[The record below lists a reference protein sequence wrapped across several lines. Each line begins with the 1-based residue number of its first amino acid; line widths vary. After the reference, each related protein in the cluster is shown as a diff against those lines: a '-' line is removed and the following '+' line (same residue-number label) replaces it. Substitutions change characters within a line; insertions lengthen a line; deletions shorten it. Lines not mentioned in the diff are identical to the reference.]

1 MAEDIFDFIT
11 ILEKNSVHIMAKDRQ
26 KLIHIHS
33 SIPNKQPKPE
43 ILEMGELAVNNSA
56 GNEFI
61 STLSSNG
68 TNVVRFSCDKTV
80 MEWVEKKEV
89 MPIGGEVQDVDLEA
103 NTSALKINLNQ
114 AAGAN
119 TPGNIS
125 GDSFTI
131 DMSQYTMMGG
141 NPSFSSL
148 TANGNVYVNGVG
160 GYDGQDASSA
170 NTLQEVIATLTSDL
184 YKANAVVTL
193 TANPSLIE
201 KNAGVNS
208 IKVSYSVSYLG
219 APITPKA
226 VTLMQGSKQIQIAVG
241 STGETTVEGVTDTTD
256 FTINVEFVDGVFGMA
271 AARVDAMYPMYFGHS
286 SKTAL
291 TSSDVI
297 GFGAYPTIKK
307 SPAGDYVIENLSE
320 GDYIWLC
327 VPEEMTINKVTSY
340 GFEIPMMTPD
350 TIEVTD
356 KGRYKCYRNDTGIK
370 GGDVEI
376 TIY

>member
-1 MAEDIFDFIT
+1 
-11 ILEKNSVHIMAKDRQ
+11 MAKDRQ

-43 ILEMGELAVNNSA
+43 VLEMGELAVNNST

-193 TANPSLIE
+193 TVTPSLIE
-201 KNAGVNS
+201 KNAGINS
-208 IKVSYSVSYLG
+208 IEVSYSVNYLG
-219 APITPKA
+219 SPITPKA
-226 VTLMQGSKQIQIAVG
+226 VTLMQGSNPIQIAVG
-241 STGETTVEGVTDTTD
+241 STGETTVEGITDTTD
-256 FTINVEFVDGVFGMA
+256 FTINVELVDNVFGMA
-271 AARVDAMYPMYFGHS
+271 SARVDAMYPMYFGHS

-307 SPAGDYVIENLSE
+307 SPEGDYVIENLSE

-356 KGRYKCYRNDTGIK
+356 KGRYKCYRNDIGIK
-370 GGDVEI
+370 GGNVEI